1 MKREDIQRAIK
12 EVVLDVFENMYFMFL
27 EVIGEDDPVPPFP
40 ESCFKARV
48 AVKNGSPAF
57 ILYASEQ
64 LVADMAKNLLGADQP
79 ITEADLID
87 VFKESANV
95 TAGNLVTSLALDASL
110 ALDVPVAERVQPCSE
125 FRPAPGAQE
134 VMFDFEGQLL
144 KVAVETSNK

>member
-64 LVADMAKNLLGADQP
+64 LVADMAKNLLGQTNRLQRP
-79 ITEADLID
+79 ISSMYL
-87 VFKESANV
+87 KR
-95 TAGNLVTSLALDASL
+95 
-110 ALDVPVAERVQPCSE
+110 VP
-125 FRPAPGAQE
+125 
-134 VMFDFEGQLL
+134 
-144 KVAVETSNK
+144 T